1 MINDSGRKSC
11 SGESDSDKYCTD
23 DQFCSESEDEA
34 DEAQRQRA
42 LHANHDG
49 AVQQQ
54 HLVSRLEL
62 LHQSELIIIQ
72 NEDDQRAAGDRG
84 SHGASSDWTSQHGD
98 VVRATRLPRST
109 STSARTFSAGLRE
122 RERVQ
127 EKGGSQRWGRERA
140 AERSERKSDGKGEI
154 EREKE
159 RERERQTDRQR
170 DRERD
175 REREREFRRLLLRD
189 PVCHCQRI

>member
-1 MINDSGRKSC
+1 MRGQRILINDSGRKSC

-122 RERVQ
+122 RDFFFKVKSAKSRRGEALNERVDTL
-127 EKGGSQRWGRERA
+127 
-140 AERSERKSDGKGEI
+140 AERGRGKPGVEP
-154 EREKE
+154 
-159 RERERQTDRQR
+159 T
-170 DRERD
+170 
-175 REREREFRRLLLRD
+175 
-189 PVCHCQRI
+189 H

>member
-1 MINDSGRKSC
+1 
-11 SGESDSDKYCTD
+11 
-23 DQFCSESEDEA
+23 
-34 DEAQRQRA
+34 
-42 LHANHDG
+42 
-49 AVQQQ
+49 
-54 HLVSRLEL
+54 VSRLEL

-159 RERERQTDRQR
+159 RERESLDACCCAILFVTVGASKT
-170 DRERD
+170 
-175 REREREFRRLLLRD
+175 RR
-189 PVCHCQRI
+189 VAQCQQIWAHMPSKSPGAAAITA